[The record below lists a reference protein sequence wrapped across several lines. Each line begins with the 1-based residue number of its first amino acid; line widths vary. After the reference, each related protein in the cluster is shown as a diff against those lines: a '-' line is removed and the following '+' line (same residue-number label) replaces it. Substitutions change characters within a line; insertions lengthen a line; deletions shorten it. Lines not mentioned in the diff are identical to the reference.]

1 MNNPLSNEARDIVR
15 GVATTTD
22 RALNA
27 GRHAALDAMDSLRSH
42 NRQLRHVLQDSRD
55 GALRYV
61 RHEPGKTVMI
71 AAAAG
76 VVVLGLALLTAHL
89 RHRD

>member
-1 MNNPLSNEARDIVR
+1 MNNPLTGEARSIVR
-15 GVATTTD
+15 SVAATTD
-22 RALNA
+22 RALHV

-42 NRQLRHVLQDSRD
+42 NRQLRHVLQDTRD
-55 GALRYV
+55 GTLRYV

-76 VVVLGLALLTAHL
+76 VVVLGLALLAAHL